1 MAPEDFRFLTRL
13 LRRRSG
19 LALSPNKRALT
30 KSRLAPLVRRF
41 GFKDEAGLI
50 QDLRLGRE
58 ALADAVVEAMTV
70 QESGFF
76 REAAQFGALRSHV
89 LPRLLKARQK
99 DRKGEKK
106 QRIRSAAAAAGQEAY
121 SIAMILSD
129 LTLVRDGWR
138 LDIIATDISADAI
151 ARAESGRYSAHE
163 IERAPELEVL
173 SHWLRRDGVEWV
185 VAENLRRMVRFRR
198 FNLLDSFGWLD
209 DLDVVFCRNVLMY
222 FDAATRNDVLA
233 RIADALAPD
242 GVVFLGEHEVAGHA
256 FASSG
261 DGPGIYTRKRL
272 PLAAA
277 FRPGRGRRDAPAP

>member
-106 QRIRSAAAAAGQEAY
+106 LRIWSDVPRTK
-121 SIAMILSD
+121 IVNLSLITSVNNCWMCQTSSFD
-129 LTLVRDGWR
+129 LK
-138 LDIIATDISADAI
+138 S
-151 ARAESGRYSAHE
+151 
-163 IERAPELEVL
+163 
-173 SHWLRRDGVEWV
+173 
-185 VAENLRRMVRFRR
+185 
-198 FNLLDSFGWLD
+198 
-209 DLDVVFCRNVLMY
+209 
-222 FDAATRNDVLA
+222 
-233 RIADALAPD
+233 
-242 GVVFLGEHEVAGHA
+242 
-256 FASSG
+256 
-261 DGPGIYTRKRL
+261 
-272 PLAAA
+272 
-277 FRPGRGRRDAPAP
+277 